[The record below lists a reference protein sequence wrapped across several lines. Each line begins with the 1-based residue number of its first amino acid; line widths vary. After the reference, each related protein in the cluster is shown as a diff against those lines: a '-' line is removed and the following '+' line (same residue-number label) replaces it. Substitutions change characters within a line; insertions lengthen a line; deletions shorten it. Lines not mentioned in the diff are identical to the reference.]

1 MKPPSIITKILIKR
15 QRLPVPDGVPA
26 DLAELM
32 CRCWAHE
39 PNERPTFR
47 EIALKLQATTPRM
60 SLVSPRDS
68 ESAGFKHFESADSSV
83 AQGSTKML
91 TCWTDTA
98 GDSETAL

>member
-1 MKPPSIITKILIKR
+1 MKHTVIGFQVVCKR
-15 QRLPVPDGVPA
+15 QRLPVPDGTPT
-26 DLAELM
+26 DLAELTR
-32 CRCWAHE
+32 RCWAHE
-39 PNERPTFR
+39 PDERPTFR

-91 TCWTDTA
+91 TCWT
-98 GDSETAL
+98 ETADETNL